1 MNTVLVSR
9 SASMHADKIVLLN
22 IVPSTSAI
30 RSSLMGPLQLVIH
43 VVQNRHGGEHAP
55 GQEKQRTH
63 IMIYN
68 K

>member
-1 MNTVLVSR
+1 
-9 SASMHADKIVLLN
+9 MHADKIVLLN

-30 RSSLMGPLQLVIH
+30 RSSLIGLLQLVIH
-43 VVQNRHGGEHAP
+43 VVQNRHGGRTTDAP
-55 GQEKQRTH
+55 GQEKQRTQ

>member
-30 RSSLMGPLQLVIH
+30 RSSLIGPLQLVIH
-43 VVQNRHGGEHAP
+43 VVRARQAGE
-55 GQEKQRTH
+55 QEKH
-63 IMIYN
+63 
-68 K
+68 